1 MIWNILRYIF
11 VAFLI
16 LTVVGIISKI
26 FNYIRILWEIRWIQF
41 IPILIAYIIY
51 ILPLSIQWQFK
62 AAIFS
67 GVVITYKLLIKLYDD
82 VLSKKISKAYNSYMM
97 KFKPYRKYY
106 VWKQR
111 KQFIAVGI
119 DYDKIIESSQYIQD
133 NKLYSTDELYELVD
147 KLVNH

>member
-1 MIWNILRYIF
+1 MIWNILGYIF
-11 VAFLI
+11 VTFLI

-26 FNYIRILWEIRWIQF
+26 FNYIRLLWGIRWIQF
-41 IPILIAYIIY
+41 IPVLIAYIIY

-82 VLSKKISKAYNSYMM
+82 VLSKKVSNAYNSYMM

-111 KQFIAVGI
+111 KQFRSVGL
-119 DYDKIIESSQYIQD
+119 DYDKIIEDSQD
-133 NKLYSTDELYELVD
+133 M
-147 KLVNH
+147 

>member
-1 MIWNILRYIF
+1 MIWNILGYIF

-26 FNYIRILWEIRWIQF
+26 FNYIRLLWEIRWIQF
-41 IPILIAYIIY
+41 IPVLIAYIIY

-62 AAIFS
+62 VAIL
-67 GVVITYKLLIKLYDD
+67 VEIVITYKLLVKLYDE
-82 VLSKKISKAYNSYMM
+82 VLSKKISKVYNSYMM

-111 KQFIAVGI
+111 KQFRSVGL
-119 DYDKIIESSQYIQD
+119 DYDKIIEGSQDMQD
-133 NKLYSTDELYELVD
+133 NKLYSTEELYKLVD